1 MRKATVLAIVY
12 MTCLTAARPAA
23 AILQFNKVFV
33 AKYATDNENEE
44 FVKAV
49 KKARCWVCH
58 QGKKRTNH
66 NPYGVHLVEMLDK
79 KEDKDNEEKIVEALD
94 KVAKMHVDPK
104 DDKSP
109 TYGDLIAKGTLPG
122 GTLEEAKKEP
132 KEEERK
138 AAEEATQQ

>member
-1 MRKATVLAIVY
+1 
-12 MTCLTAARPAA
+12 
-23 AILQFNKVFV
+23 
-33 AKYATDNENEE
+33 
-44 FVKAV
+44 
-49 KKARCWVCH
+49 
-58 QGKKRTNH
+58 
-66 NPYGVHLVEMLDK
+66 MLDK